1 MGPKYFVST
10 IGIFRETPCK
20 RRATRRR
27 LAIKHWYSGGV
38 LARLF
43 TRLFAALGVL
53 IVLVTIFPQGLGWWA
68 RILAGPWNDP
78 KGDILIVLG
87 ADVQSD
93 GTLGPESYWRA
104 VYAARTWREGG
115 FQKTVVSGGASN
127 GYSIATPIR
136 DFLICQGVPASAIA
150 IENRATSTRENALY
164 VRDLLSGTP
173 GRKVLI
179 TSDYHMFRA
188 ARCFRKVGMDIAPR
202 PFPDALKRI
211 NSWTARW
218 DVFLTLSE
226 ETVKIVYYRLHGW
239 I

>member
-1 MGPKYFVST
+1 MDTDS
-10 IGIFRETPCK
+10 
-20 RRATRRR
+20 RR
-27 LAIKHWYSGGV
+27 
-38 LARLF
+38 
-43 TRLFAALGVL
+43 
-53 IVLVTIFPQGLGWWA
+53 
-68 RILAGPWNDP
+68 PWNDP

-104 VYAARTWREGG
+104 VYAARAWREGG
-115 FQKTVVSGGASN
+115 IQKVVVSGGASN
-127 GYSIATPIR
+127 GYSIAAPIR
-136 DFLICQGVPASAIA
+136 DFLVCQGVPAPAIA
-150 IENRATSTRENALY
+150 TENRATSTRENALY
-164 VRDLLSGTP
+164 VRDLLSGAP
-173 GRKVLI
+173 GRKVLL

-188 ARCFRKVGMDIAPR
+188 ARCFRKVGMDVAPR